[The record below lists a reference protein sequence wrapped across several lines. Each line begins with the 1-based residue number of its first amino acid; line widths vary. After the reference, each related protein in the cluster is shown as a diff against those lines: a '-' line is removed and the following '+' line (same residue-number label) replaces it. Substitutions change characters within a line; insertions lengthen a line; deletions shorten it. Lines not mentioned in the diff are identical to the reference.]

1 MRSEAAF
8 WLDRIRA
15 LPPQRVRLMEVCG
28 THTMSIARAG
38 IKSLLPEGTELL
50 SGPGCPVCVTPA
62 AVIDAVLALAS
73 EPGVILTSY
82 GDMLRVPGSR
92 PGDSLQRRR
101 AMGARVEL
109 VYSPVDALAIARQNP
124 GKEVVFLG
132 VGFETTAPGTAA
144 AVLTA
149 REQGIGNFSV
159 WSMLK
164 TVEPALRA
172 LLRQEDF
179 AVQGFLCPGHVATI
193 IGAEA
198 FRFLPEEYRIPAV
211 VGGFAP
217 EEILHAL
224 CLLLRQLH
232 EGEPRLE
239 NAYTRAVSTK
249 GNGLAQRVMAECFEP
264 RRDLWRGLGE
274 IEGSGLG
281 WREELAAFD
290 AEKKFG
296 LRYEKTEG
304 PAGCRCGDVICGR
317 CRPEHCPLFG
327 KRCTPEDPVG
337 PCMVSSEGACAAA
350 YKYQT
355 V

>member
-8 WLDRIRA
+8 WLEQIRA
-15 LPPQRVRLMEVCG
+15 LPPQRVKLMEVCG

-109 VYSPVDALAIARQNP
+109 VYSPVDALEIAKHNP
-124 GKEVVFLG
+124 DKEIVFLG

-179 AVQGFLCPGHVATI
+179 AVQGFLCPGHVATV

-211 VGGFAP
+211 VGGFEP
-217 EEILHAL
+217 EEILRAL
-224 CLLLRQLH
+224 YLILRQLA

-239 NAYTRAVSTK
+239 NAYPRAVSAS
-249 GNGLAQRVMAECFEP
+249 GNRLAQRVMEECFEP

-274 IEGSGLG
+274 IADSGLG
-281 WREELAAFD
+281 WRPELAAFD

-296 LRYEKTEG
+296 LTYEKTEG

-317 CRPEHCPLFG
+317 CRPENCPLFG